1 MQANR
6 LIEKAS
12 QKWSKWSKYLPFAC
26 TREVSTQEA
35 WYLQGFT
42 TYSTY
47 STFENGSQLAAG
59 AADA

>member
-6 LIEKAS
+6 LIEKPS

-26 TREVSTQEA
+26 TREEGTQEV

-47 STFENGSQLAAG
+47 STFENSSQLEPG
-59 AADA
+59 DADA